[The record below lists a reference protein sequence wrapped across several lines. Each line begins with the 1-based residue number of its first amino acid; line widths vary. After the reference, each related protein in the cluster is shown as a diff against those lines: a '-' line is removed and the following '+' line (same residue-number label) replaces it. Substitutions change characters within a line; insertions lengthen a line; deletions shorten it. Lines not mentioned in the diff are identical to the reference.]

1 MSLYIGE
8 SSFRSRNRKVRVTM
22 QDEMIVELYWQ
33 RDERAIE
40 ETDRQYGAYLFRI
53 ACNILAD
60 VEDSRESLSDTYLKA
75 WNSIPPARP
84 PRLVSYLGRLAR
96 QAAIDRLRRQGR
108 QKRGGQQYEQSLS
121 ELSECISGG
130 DETQRAVEYGLL
142 AEAVSRWLWTL
153 APHERQAFICRYF
166 FLDGI
171 AEIAAAL
178 GFSSSKVKSLLFRL
192 RSSLREYLQKEGFEL

>member
-75 WNSIPPARP
+75 WNSMPPARP

-108 QKRGGQQYEQSLS
+108 QKRGV
-121 ELSECISGG
+121 
-130 DETQRAVEYGLL
+130 R
-142 AEAVSRWLWTL
+142 RWDSK
-153 APHERQAFICRYF
+153 RCRPSKTASTTRPARRSAG
-166 FLDGI
+166 FLRP
-171 AEIAAAL
+171 
-178 GFSSSKVKSLLFRL
+178 K
-192 RSSLREYLQKEGFEL
+192 